1 MEKQVFTVKEFIQT
15 LGISRSAAYKMIA
28 AGRVQTIRLNHKIL
42 IPAVWVEKLL
52 RGEHE
57 KKDPAAVAGQGVK
70 AIVFTVKL

>member
-28 AGRVQTIRLNHKIL
+28 AGRVQTIRLNHKIS

-52 RGEHE
+52 RGE
-57 KKDPAAVAGQGVK
+57 Q
-70 AIVFTVKL
+70 

>member
-28 AGRVQTIRLNHKIL
+28 AGREQTIRQNHHIW

-52 RGEHE
+52 RGE
-57 KKDPAAVAGQGVK
+57 Q
-70 AIVFTVKL
+70 